1 MILLLARKVD
11 ALGTTAHALA
21 RAIAQVFLMEAYASK
36 VGVYGE
42 VHARA
47 HLIAPPLL
55 AVIVIRCLD
64 AHQEDTAQEIWA
76 ARVIA
81 MRFHAEKIVV
91 HGLQHAME

>member
-64 AHQEDTAQEIWA
+64 APREDIVLGKANAEFTS
-76 ARVIA
+76 